1 MTNNPKTQ
9 PTSDATIC
17 TIGGAHEKGAVATPI
32 FQTSTFR
39 FESVAQVAEYARGEG
54 PRYQYTRYAN
64 PTLEDAEVCLAA
76 LERGARAFV
85 FASGQAATSAWCY
98 AHLRP
103 GDRLV
108 ASNRLYGGTVQFFNR
123 GLAPFGVEIQQV
135 DLTQIDALDAHLQGA
150 KACWFETPTNPTLRV
165 LDGRAIA
172 AACRKHGVLSA
183 VDNTFASPINQK
195 PLEWGIDW
203 VMHSVTKYLNGHND
217 LIGGALIARDGIDT
231 GLVDT
236 VRRGTGGVMD
246 PHAAFMLRRGLRTL
260 VVRVERH
267 NSNALALA
275 QHLSQ
280 HPKIERVYYPGL
292 KSHPDHAIA
301 KAQMKGFG
309 GMVACD
315 VRGGFEDTARF
326 VDHLRVITNAASL
339 GGTESLL
346 SMPVLTSHVKATPE
360 ERAAAGV
367 TDHTVRISVG
377 LEASD
382 ELIADLDNA
391 LKAV

>member
-1 MTNNPKTQ
+1 MTNESAEHR
-9 PTSDATIC
+9 TSDATIC

-103 GDRLV
+103 GDRLI

-123 GLAPFGVEIQQV
+123 CLAPFGVEIQQV
-135 DLTQIDALDAHLQGA
+135 DLTQVDSFNEYLKGA

-172 AACRKHGVLSA
+172 AACKKHGVLSV

-217 LIGGALIARDGIDT
+217 LIGGALIAREGIAADS
-231 GLVDT
+231 VDT
-236 VRRGTGGVMD
+236 FRRSTGGVMD

-260 VVRVERH
+260 VVRVEQH
-267 NSNALALA
+267 NRNAFTLA
-275 QHLSQ
+275 QHLSE
-280 HPKIERVYYPGL
+280 HSKIERVYYPGL
-292 KSHPDHAIA
+292 VSHPDHAIA
-301 KAQMKGFG
+301 KAQMTGFG
-309 GMVACD
+309 GMVTCD
-315 VRGGFEDTARF
+315 IRGGFDDAARF
-326 VDHLRVITNAASL
+326 IDHLRIITNAASL
-339 GGTESLL
+339 GGTESLV

-360 ERAAAGV
+360 ERAVVGV

-377 LEASD
+377 LED
-382 ELIADLDNA
+382 TDDLIADVDNA